1 MTCEDLGLKP
11 STVKQA
17 KFEYSLLGK
26 IFNEGLDKED
36 LNEGLFK
43 RLKNI
48 EGKNKEQ
55 LKAIEDE
62 GKKPLDAIKKI
73 TNKHLKS
80 ISYFSQLI
88 LEATALFEKIK
99 NEKNTIDSEKH
110 VCVKTDGIVFTL
122 IILKL
127 LLHLWQIFF
136 RTKMDFKQKESD
148 APDKALPN

>member
-26 IFNEGLDKED
+26 IFNEGLDKDD

-88 LEATALFEKIK
+88 LEATALF
-99 NEKNTIDSEKH
+99 
-110 VCVKTDGIVFTL
+110 
-122 IILKL
+122 
-127 LLHLWQIFF
+127 
-136 RTKMDFKQKESD
+136 
-148 APDKALPN
+148 